1 MRINTQDIEK
11 MRSVDIGMINAEA
24 LADVSSL
31 HFDNNL
37 SREDRVIRLLHRGE
51 NPYCFRCGEIGVKIE
66 FTDNGPPL
74 QDALTDFL
82 IRQKSGL

>member
-1 MRINTQDIEK
+1 MHGFGGL
-11 MRSVDIGMINAEA
+11 SPVAA
-24 LADVSSL
+24 LLTAQSEVVCQC
-31 HFDNNL
+31 
-37 SREDRVIRLLHRGE
+37 EDRVARLLHRGE

-74 QDALTDFL
+74 QDALADFL